1 MPNKGKSKSKP
12 KQKATG
18 GGSCVSESN
27 HQTKRPSLL
36 AYSASLFQS
45 LVRMMYLQR
54 IFQCGVRVSFVRDL
68 LSTMPFS
75 LDQFNRLL
83 LTVKGGITMI
93 LVKRLVLNPSFD
105 TVPLRVQ
112 QVRHAMMM
120 CMLSRFHC
128 LDFTS
133 SPLFT
138 VIPHKSPVLC
148 VEIHSTTGFLLTGCQ
163 SSTTETVNVSTL
175 TTQTLQ
181 SPMKGGNMFAA
192 NSVAS
197 HPSAPYFVSAGEDK
211 TMKMWSLSSV
221 DGVPV
226 ATCDKSLIFQT
237 GSITCLMFN
246 PDGEILATGCKDTL
260 VRILKP
266 ELFTMSVSCSATL
279 RGHTGTVLSVAFNP
293 VGDIL
298 ASGSQD
304 GTIKLWDLKTYT
316 CVGTLDG
323 RGGAVN
329 SIKFHPFVPIFA
341 TGHND
346 GKTMLWCFSDKSSA
360 TCMATL
366 EGHTGP
372 VLSVAFD
379 PSGFFL
385 ATASQDHTVRL
396 WRLSANKLSATCVA
410 ILTGHKGPV
419 NSVQFH
425 QTKPILVTGS
435 NDGTV
440 RVYKL

>member
-1 MPNKGKSKSKP
+1 MPKKGKSKP
-12 KQKATG
+12 IQKDTDG
-18 GGSCVSESN
+18 DSCVSKFN
-27 HQTKRPSLL
+27 QKKRPSFL

-45 LVRMMYLQR
+45 LVRMMHIQL

-83 LTVKGGITMI
+83 LTGKGGITMI

-112 QVRHAMMM
+112 QVRHAML

-133 SPLFT
+133 SPLFS

-175 TTQTLQ
+175 KTLTLQ
-181 SPMKGGNMFAA
+181 YPKKGGNMFTAK
-192 NSVAS
+192 SVVG

-226 ATCDKSLIFQT
+226 ASCEKSLIFQT

-246 PDGEILATGCKDTL
+246 PDGEILATGCKDTF

-266 ELFTMSVSCSATL
+266 ELFTMSLSCSATL

-329 SIKFHPFVPIFA
+329 SIKFHPFVLIFA

-346 GKTMLWCFSDKSSA
+346 GKTMLWCLSDKSSA

-425 QTKPILVTGS
+425 QTNSLLVTGS